1 MSVGKLTSLEPI
13 IDAFQTRVSNNQ
25 NDNVNSDSQA
35 NGRAVSKKEIE
46 KKRFQGANKL
56 IEPTQFHL
64 QFELHEKKLNEY
76 YVKVVDNQTDEVIRE
91 IPSKEW
97 LDFYAAMTEIVGL
110 FVDKKNVNEGR
121 T

>member
-1 MSVGKLTSLEPI
+1 MSVGKLTPLASI
-13 IDAFQTRVSNNQ
+13 IDAYHTRLSNNQ
-25 NDNVNSDSQA
+25 NDTVNADLQE
-35 NGRAVSKKEIE
+35 NGSAVSKEEID
-46 KKRFQGANKL
+46 KTIQGANKL

-64 QFELHEKKLNEY
+64 QFELHEKLNEY

-110 FVDKKNVNEGR
+110 FVDKR
-121 T
+121 M

>member
-13 IDAFQTRVSNNQ
+13 IDTFQTRVSN

-35 NGRAVSKKEIE
+35 NGRAVSKEEIE
-46 KKRFQGANKL
+46 KTLQGANKL

-64 QFELHEKKLNEY
+64 QFELHEKLNEY
-76 YVKVVDNQTDEVIRE
+76 YVKVVDNQTEEVIRE

-110 FVDKKNVNEGR
+110 FVDKR
-121 T
+121 M

>member
-1 MSVGKLTSLEPI
+1 MSVGKLTPLEPI
-13 IDAFQTRVSNNQ
+13 FDAYKTRVSNNQ
-25 NDNVNSDSQA
+25 ADNA
-35 NGRAVSKKEIE
+35 NADLHANLKSVTKEELEQTI
-46 KKRFQGANKL
+46 QGANTL

-64 QFELHEKKLNEY
+64 QFELHEKLNEY

-110 FVDKKNVNEGR
+110 FVDKR
-121 T
+121 M

>member
-1 MSVGKLTSLEPI
+1 MSVGKLTPLVSI
-13 IDAFQTRVSNNQ
+13 IDAYHTRVSNNQ
-25 NDNVNSDSQA
+25 NDTVNADLQE
-35 NGRAVSKKEIE
+35 NGRSVSKEEID
-46 KKRFQGANKL
+46 KTIQGANKL

-64 QFELHEKKLNEY
+64 QFELHEKLNEY

-110 FVDKKNVNEGR
+110 FVDKR
-121 T
+121 M

>member
-1 MSVGKLTSLEPI
+1 MSVGKLTSLEPL
-13 IDAFQTRVSNNQ
+13 IDAFQTRVTNHQ
-25 NDNVNSDSQA
+25 NDNANTDLQA
-35 NGRAVSKKEIE
+35 NGKVVSKEEIE
-46 KKRFQGANKL
+46 KTLQGANKL

-64 QFELHEKKLNEY
+64 QFELHEKLNEY
-76 YVKVVDNQTDEVIRE
+76 YVKVVDNQTEEVIRE

-110 FVDKKNVNEGR
+110 FVDKR